1 MIQNIKI
8 YLSKNNK
15 YKNIVSI
22 IFQKKKKVA
31 IILVPIGK
39 CKTDSESIKLQ
50 LKPTGF

>member
-22 IFQKKKKVA
+22 IFQKKKSGHNSCANWEV
-31 IILVPIGK
+31 
-39 CKTDSESIKLQ
+39 Q
-50 LKPTGF
+50 N